1 MLALFTSIESNRKG
15 SAMAE
20 DVTTTTDSGAPNVQL
35 MLDERDMKTTFT
47 NAYRIHTTAEEVV
60 VDFGFN
66 MLNPNPQTGQQ
77 QMLFKVTDRM
87 IMSYSTVKRLTGSLT
102 QLIRRYEQQFGEIPT
117 QPPAG
122 AASAAPR
129 QVR

>member
-1 MLALFTSIESNRKG
+1 
-15 SAMAE
+15 MAE
-20 DVTTTTDSGAPNVQL
+20 ETTSTTDSGAPNVQL

-117 QPPAG
+117 QQPSTG
-122 AASAAPR
+122 AAAAAPR

>member
-1 MLALFTSIESNRKG
+1 
-15 SAMAE
+15 MAE
-20 DVTTTTDSGAPNVQL
+20 DTTTSTTDSGAPNVQL

-117 QPPAG
+117 QQPTAG
-122 AASAAPR
+122 TTAAAPR
-129 QVR
+129 SVR